1 VPTAHSPIARF
12 KNRIP
17 FLKLTLAMEKRR
29 VLCKPIKNIAIA
41 INNKL
46 GMPNG
51 VLLNTGKNA
60 AIAINAESTKKISV
74 KRTPLDN
81 FIELKV
87 ETPV

>member
-1 VPTAHSPIARF
+1 MPTAHSPIARF

-29 VLCKPIKNIAIA
+29 VLCKPNKNIAIA

-60 AIAINAESTKKISV
+60 AIAINAESTNKISV

-81 FIELKV
+81 FNERKV